1 MDMQN
6 NQDAIRKA
14 MQLAQTAEGQQ
25 LLRLLQSTDGA
36 GLQAAMDRAAAG
48 DYTAAKKALSG
59 ILNNPEARRLL
70 QQMGGNYGSDGR

>member
-6 NQDAIRKA
+6 NQEAIRKA
-14 MQLAQTAEGQQ
+14 REIARTAEGQQ
-25 LLRLLQSTDGA
+25 LMKLLQSTGGA
-36 GLQAAMDRAAAG
+36 ELQAAMDRAAAG

-59 ILNNPEARRLL
+59 ILSNPEARRLL

>member
-6 NQDAIRKA
+6 NQEAIRKA
-14 MQLAQTAEGQQ
+14 MEIARTAEGQQ
-25 LLRLLQSTDGA
+25 LMKLLQSMGGA
-36 GLQAAMDRAAAG
+36 ELQAAMDRAAAG